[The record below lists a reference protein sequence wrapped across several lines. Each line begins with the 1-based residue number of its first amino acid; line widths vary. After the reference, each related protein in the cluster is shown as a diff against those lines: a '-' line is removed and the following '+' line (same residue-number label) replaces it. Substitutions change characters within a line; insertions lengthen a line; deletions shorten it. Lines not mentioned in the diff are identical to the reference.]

1 MSFPTSDDAAASTI
15 SYGTS
20 VTCPNSAGTG
30 TVVGWDSTNQFALV
44 LLGGV
49 QYWFPVSSLS

>member
-1 MSFPTSDDAAASTI
+1 MAIPTSDDAAASTV

-20 VTCPNSAGTG
+20 VTCPNGAGVG
-30 TVVGWDSTNQFALV
+30 TVIGWDTTNQFALV